1 MSKTTATTPP
11 STQPSHRRTSASE
24 ASDMPPEALRE
35 AKDRGA
41 EMLAKGNL
49 EAALAAFRE
58 VVKAAPQEL
67 ACRQKVA
74 EILQRMGKK
83 SEAIAEYQ
91 ATAEAWART
100 GWQLRAIAL
109 CKVILQLEPGHT
121 RTQTFLADLNARQ
134 RTRPSTMGSAPA
146 AASMPASSP
155 KAAAPIEA
163 ALVDKGSISLFS
175 ALGRQEFLEVLAL
188 MEHRVAQ
195 PGELIVREGTP
206 GTSMFVIVD
215 GEADVVRQTEAG
227 QSLTVA
233 RIGEGEC
240 FGEMAL
246 LAEGARLASVVS
258 VGQMVLLEL
267 PRQRMADVIARYP
280 PVGEAVQ
287 QFFRER
293 LLTNVMRSN
302 PLFAG
307 LPEELRRPLIDA
319 FTPLSVAQGEQILTR
334 GQPAHALY
342 LLLRGRCTVFHEHVD
357 GRESSYPEMLE
368 GDVFGEIAL
377 LRSKLATAS
386 VRAATPCT
394 LLKLER
400 DSLEQLFLQHP
411 ALRQQLEH
419 LGAERMQRT
428 SRLLSGRTVYMG
440 DMRV

>member
-1 MSKTTATTPP
+1 MSKTTATTLS
-11 STQPSHRRTSASE
+11 STQSSPRRGSVAVASGL
-24 ASDMPPEALRE
+24 SPKALRE

-41 EMLAKGNL
+41 ELLARGNL
-49 EAALAAFRE
+49 EAALDVFRE

-74 EILQRMGKK
+74 EILQKMGKK
-83 SEAIAEYQ
+83 VQAISEYQ
-91 ATAEAWART
+91 ATAEAWARA

-121 RTQTFLADLNARQ
+121 RTQAFLADLNGRQ
-134 RTRPSTMGSAPA
+134 RATSSSGESAPVASRPVA
-146 AASMPASSP
+146 AP
-155 KAAAPIEA
+155 KASAPIEP
-163 ALVDKGSISLFS
+163 ALVDKGSISLFA
-175 ALGRQEFLEVLAL
+175 ALDRQEFLEVLWL

-206 GTSMFVIVD
+206 GTSMFIIVD
-215 GEADVVRQTEAG
+215 GEADVVRQGEGG
-227 QSLTVA
+227 QGLTVA

-246 LAEGARLASVVS
+246 LSEGARLASVVS
-258 VGQMVLLEL
+258 VGQTVLLEL
-267 PRQRMADVIARYP
+267 SGRRMEEVIARHP
-280 PVGEAVQ
+280 QVGEAVQ

-302 PLFAG
+302 PLFAE
-307 LPEELRRPLIDA
+307 LPEELQRPLMNA
-319 FTPLSVAQGEQILTR
+319 FTPMSVAQGEQIVVR

-357 GRESSYPEMLE
+357 GRKSSYPEMVE

-386 VRAATPCT
+386 VQAATPCT
-394 LLKLER
+394 LLALEQG
-400 DSLEQLFLQHP
+400 SLEQLFVQYP
-411 ALRQQLEH
+411 VLRQQLES
-419 LGAERMQRT
+419 LGSQRLQRT
-428 SRLLSGRTVYMG
+428 SRLLSGRTVHMG
-440 DMRV
+440 DRRV